1 MVRWSGAGGRPSRG
15 GRKPQREMSL
25 GERRESRQGQQAFEV
40 DVAVDP
46 GRVVIRP
53 PRQSGAWGGSTDP
66 STCGLWVVACRGSAG
81 SQLHQRGRAGV
92 QRLRCVAGTR
102 PCHLPQ
108 ARAGPRCNVRAAL
121 SHPSSSSHHTKHTL
135 LCAPYTGPRQPDR
148 PGPLVSSRR
157 DPDSRSQQVSEGCGL
172 AGCVAADSREPTRL
186 AALPPSPAIRRH
198 QPGPQSAPKFTFW
211 NDVSPR
217 EMRNT
222 TTQPRSIWH
231 QTDSKSLPVALRLI
245 SRLRARLCCS
255 KHLFL
260 GSAGVLSRFPSES
273 R

>member
-135 LCAPYTGPRQPDR
+135 ITLCSVHRAQTARQARPPR
-148 PGPLVSSRR
+148 LFSSR
-157 DPDSRSQQVSEGCGL
+157 
-172 AGCVAADSREPTRL
+172 
-186 AALPPSPAIRRH
+186 
-198 QPGPQSAPKFTFW
+198 
-211 NDVSPR
+211 
-217 EMRNT
+217 
-222 TTQPRSIWH
+222 
-231 QTDSKSLPVALRLI
+231 
-245 SRLRARLCCS
+245 
-255 KHLFL
+255 
-260 GSAGVLSRFPSES
+260 SRFQIATSL
-273 R
+273 RRMRVGWLRCC